1 MTIGLAGLVVGL
13 ALGLGTSS
21 IASPSRSAGHT
32 YRLGLDD
39 AVEVPALGGLSCL
52 HSFSGGGRTSTVG
65 ATGVEGTPHP
75 TYMVFMRTQRIV
87 IADRGP
93 NAVYAHRW

>member
-1 MTIGLAGLVVGL
+1 MKIGLAGLVVGL

-39 AVEVPALGGLSCL
+39 AVEVPALGGLRCL
-52 HSFSGGGRTSTVG
+52 PSFSGGGRTFYCWRNGGRGYPASTYGFHAYAADRV
-65 ATGVEGTPHP
+65 
-75 TYMVFMRTQRIV
+75 
-87 IADRGP
+87 ADRGP
-93 NAVYAHRW
+93 K